1 MTQFPKLSPGAQ
13 YLHWKENLPQ
23 RVTRASKMTPNPP
36 LSIAEFARKHGYSV
50 KKMYKDLERIRA
62 KPPKRVKNGRPGAL
76 TKEEIAL
83 IAFIQH
89 LQPTGFPA
97 QKETVVAAAN
107 QILQS
112 RDPQA
117 LELSSTWY
125 SRFKTRHPEVTKT
138 TVRSLEVS
146 RHSCEAS
153 GEKHIETF
161 FENHRN
167 AVNSHNIGASEC
179 WNEDETGI
187 RQGVMSGKLEV
198 LVILGDRKERPTLVN
213 PNNRELA
220 SLVDCANAAGI
231 AIPPFVIFKSWPTE
245 AWQKSKP
252 MRLFA
257 SLEVKLASPT
267 LIFTLNG
274 FITLIFIRGRLLLK
288 PND

>member
-1 MTQFPKLSPGAQ
+1 
-13 YLHWKENLPQ
+13 
-23 RVTRASKMTPNPP
+23 
-36 LSIAEFARKHGYSV
+36 V
-50 KKMYKDLERIRA
+50 KK
-62 KPPKRVKNGRPGAL
+62 GRPGAL

-83 IAFIQH
+83 IAFIQY
-89 LQPTGFPA
+89 LQLTGFPA
-97 QKETVVAAAN
+97 QRETVVAAAN

-146 RHSCEAS
+146 RYSCEAS
-153 GEKHIETF
+153 GEKHIENF

-179 WNEDETGI
+179 WNEDEMGI

-213 PNNRELA
+213 PNNRELV
-220 SLVDCANAAGI
+220 SLVGCANAAGI

-245 AWQKSKP
+245 AWAEIQANEAIRFARSDTGFSNADIHFEWVHHFNIHSWKASAKAQ
-252 MRLFA
+252 RLGV
-257 SLEVKLASPT
+257 SLEEW
-267 LIFTLNG
+267 FG
-274 FITLIFIRGRLLLK
+274 C
-288 PND
+288 D